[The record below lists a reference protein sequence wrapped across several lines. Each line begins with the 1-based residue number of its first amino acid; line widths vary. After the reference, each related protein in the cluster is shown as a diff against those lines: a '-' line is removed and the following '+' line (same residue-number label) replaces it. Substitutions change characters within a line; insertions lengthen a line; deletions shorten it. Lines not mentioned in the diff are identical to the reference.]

1 MGHEI
6 RQIRSSCGQVE
17 ATIMGVRERAKTLY
31 GVRGGQTP
39 PIHPFYQWSINLT
52 GFLGVLAGLDY
63 CF

>member
-31 GVRGGQTP
+31 GVRGG
-39 PIHPFYQWSINLT
+39 Y
-52 GFLGVLAGLDY
+52 
-63 CF
+63 